1 MTLDLDLEQAQD
13 QLNRAII
20 LKIHYGTRYQEF
32 KDDVKA
38 FDIKVKELKKKMKE
52 KLEK

>member
-1 MTLDLDLEQAQD
+1 MTLDLDLQQAQD

-20 LKIHYGTRYQEF
+20 LKIHYASFYTNY

-38 FDIKVKELKKKMKE
+38 FDIKVKELKKKIRERLDK
-52 KLEK
+52 